1 MEQLLRDIDFKMQII
16 DSYRPYKSEEAI
28 NKIWM
33 DEKVN
38 YVYNSEAIEGNTLTL
53 NETYLV
59 LKDGIT
65 IGGKPLNYLLDTV
78 NHGKAFERI
87 LQLLDAN
94 FKLSKDNAIDALLN
108 LHSIIKP
115 SGCREFEI
123 GAFRLCDVL
132 IGGTTYVPPS
142 ADDIEPL
149 IEKYLPTFLDY
160 EHPIVQSGVAHY
172 YIAQIHP
179 FSDGN
184 GRVARLFSNLI
195 LRKDGYPPF
204 ILKLEDRQDYYKA
217 LDFTH
222 SLDDPN
228 YFVEYFVKSC
238 YKNTEQIFNRLESYL
253 RILEDKKTRLQ

>member
-1 MEQLLRDIDFKMQII
+1 MQII
-16 DSYRPYKSEEAI
+16 DSYGSYSKEAI
-28 NKIWM
+28 NKIWL

-65 IGGKPLNYLLDTV
+65 VGGKPLNYLLDTV
-78 NHGKAFERI
+78 NHGRAFEY
-87 LQLLDAN
+87 LLE
-94 FKLSKDNAIDALLN
+94 LLN
-108 LHSIIKP
+108 GDFTLSQRNVVDTLLKLHSIIKP

-123 GAFRLCDVL
+123 GAFRLCDVV
-132 IGGTTYVPPS
+132 IGGTTYIPPS
-142 ADDIEPL
+142 AEETEPL
-149 IEKYLPTFLDY
+149 IEKYLPKFLDY
-160 EHPIVQSGVAHY
+160 KHPVVQSGVAHF

-179 FSDGN
+179 FSDGS

-204 ILKLEDRQDYYKA
+204 ILKLEDRQNYYKA
-217 LDFTH
+217 LDLTH

-228 YFVEYFVKSC
+228 YFVEYFVESC
-238 YKNTEQIFNRLESYL
+238 YKNTERLFTRFESYL
-253 RILEDKKTRLQ
+253 KADAIR